1 MGGDFLEVK
10 EYILNIVIEGV
21 IFDLVFICYILRCL
35 NLCSELFSCFE
46 KGIVIEFVDEVVD
59 CVCYLL

>member
-1 MGGDFLEVK
+1 M
-10 EYILNIVIEGV
+10 IEGV
-21 IFDLVFICYILRCL
+21 IFDLVLICYILRCL